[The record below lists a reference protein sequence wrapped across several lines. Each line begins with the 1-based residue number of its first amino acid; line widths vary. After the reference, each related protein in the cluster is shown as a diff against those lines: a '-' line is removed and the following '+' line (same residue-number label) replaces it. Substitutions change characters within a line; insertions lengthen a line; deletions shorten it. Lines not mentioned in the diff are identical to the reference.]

1 MNTSKHKHFH
11 FEVWSIDKLE
21 DFLSVREGEWRVGQQ
36 LAKNELKKV
45 KYVLLGIEE
54 GMGPMANNGFSGSEN
69 AFSAFLSNFLNTQ
82 VHSRFPA
89 TEIQIVGSI
98 KQNVQFESVTQARTH
113 VEELD
118 AFVEEVLDSYLLN
131 GQIPIIIGGGHNNAL
146 PIMRWATKHSK
157 VHILNLDPH
166 ADCRKEE
173 GRHSG
178 NSFSIALHHKT
189 IQSYS
194 VLGLHE
200 AYNNQFILD
209 FLEKHRCFHTYFE
222 DYLSQNRNL
231 IKDLTHVIDNC
242 ETDSKL
248 GIEIDMDAMAFM
260 PSSAF
265 SPSGWSVNEVRAFCL
280 ELSRFK
286 NHIAYLHLPEAAP
299 KTELEKK
306 VVGKTLSYFVRDFIN
321 VK

>member
-1 MNTSKHKHFH
+1 MNTSNHKHFH
-11 FEVWSIDKLE
+11 FEGWSNYKLE
-21 DFLSVREGEWRVGQQ
+21 DFLSEREGEWRVGQQ
-36 LAKNELKKV
+36 LAKNELKNA

-54 GMGPMANNGFSGSEN
+54 GIGPMANNGFGGSEN

-82 VHSRFPA
+82 VHSHFPA
-89 TEIQIVGSI
+89 TDIQILGSV
-98 KQNVQFESVTQARTH
+98 KQEVTFESVEQARKH

-118 AFVEEVLDSYLLN
+118 AFVEEILNSFLLE

-146 PIMRWATKHSK
+146 PIMRSAAKQSK

-209 FLEKHRCFHTYFE
+209 FLEKHHCFHTYFE

-265 SPSGWSVNEVRAFCL
+265 SPSGWSVNEVRTFCL

-286 NHIAYLHLPEAAP
+286 NRIAYLHLPEAAP
-299 KTELEKK
+299 KTDTDKR
-306 VVGKTLSYFVRDFIN
+306 VVGKTLSYLVRDFLRG
-321 VK
+321 

>member
-1 MNTSKHKHFH
+1 MKTSKHKHFH
-11 FEVWSIDKLE
+11 FELWSNDKLE
-21 DFLSVREGEWRVGQQ
+21 DFLSVRKGEWRVGQQ
-36 LAKNELKKV
+36 LAMNELKNA

-54 GMGPMANNGFSGSEN
+54 GIGPMANNGFAGSEN

-82 VHSRFPA
+82 VHSHFPA
-89 TEIQIVGSI
+89 TDIQILGSV
-98 KQNVQFESVTQARTH
+98 KQEVTFESVEQARKH

-118 AFVEEVLDSYLLN
+118 AFVEEILDSLLLE

-146 PIMRWATKHSK
+146 PIMRWAAKQSK

-209 FLEKHRCFHTYFE
+209 FLEKHHCFHTFFE
-222 DYLSQNRNL
+222 DYLRQNRNL
-231 IKDLTHVIDNC
+231 IKDLNVVIDNC
-242 ETDSKL
+242 EMDSKL

-299 KTELEKK
+299 KTDTDKR
-306 VVGKTLSYFVRDFIN
+306 VVGKTLSYLVRDFLHL
-321 VK
+321 